1 MTKIK
6 NPKYI
11 GVVAVFAAL
20 AFVTTRFIQ
29 IPILQT
35 GGYLNFGEAVIF
47 ISAIF
52 FGPVVGGLVGAIGPA
67 LADLTSP
74 YAAYAPFT
82 FVIKGI
88 EGFVVGKIAFNSE
101 DRYKKILAIIA
112 GGSIM
117 VIGYF
122 VVQITVFLIPPP
134 VALIEVPFN
143 VLQVL
148 VGGVIAIFVTE
159 KLKKSVN
166 NIFHR

>member
-6 NPKYI
+6 NPKNI
-11 GVVAVFAAL
+11 GIVAVFAAL

-52 FGPVVGGLVGAIGPA
+52 FGPLVGGLVGAIGPA

-82 FVIKGI
+82 FVIKGL
-88 EGFVVGKIAFNSE
+88 EGFVVGKIAFGSE
-101 DRYKKILAIIA
+101 KKSKKALAILA

-117 VIGYF
+117 IIGYF

-143 VLQVL
+143 ILQVL
-148 VGGVIAIFVTE
+148 VGGLVAIATTE
-159 KLKKSVN
+159 KLKKSVD
-166 NIFHR
+166 NIIHR